1 MNNELSRYV
10 NQKNEI
16 KNGESF
22 CGAACVAM
30 ITNSEPQEV
39 ADKIGSTADDMK
51 LIDYLE
57 DEGWKCIKIDDGG
70 NEKSK
75 WAYEPTQK
83 TFSSMKNALDSG
95 KFILYHW
102 AGWDGKSTGHYS
114 VCTGYE
120 KKDFIFSDPAGDRN
134 SGYFGES
141 DEGKNVKYS
150 EEVLK
155 KAGIK
160 RLFSVE

>member
-16 KNGESF
+16 KKGESF
-22 CGAACVAM
+22 CGSACVAM
-30 ITNSEPQEV
+30 IAGQEPQDV
-39 ADKIGSTADDMK
+39 ADKIGSTADDAK
-51 LIDYLE
+51 LVDYLE
-57 DEGWKCIKIDDGG
+57 NEGWKCIKIDDGG

-120 KKDFIFSDPAGDRN
+120 KKEFIFSDPAGDRN
-134 SGYFGES
+134 AGYFGKS
-141 DEGKNVKYS
+141 DEGKNIHYS
-150 EEVLK
+150 EETLR
-155 KAGIK
+155 KAGVK